1 MTVYHR
7 RSGPR
12 PLPPAG
18 TKFDMNCNPKML
30 GFIWAGSRKEEYIAA
45 HVAGNYTKAAQ
56 LVQEFKHL
64 ALGLLYFQQQ
74 DAAVSLAN
82 RTQAQ
87 RYGLCADEFIDNENF
102 PYVLLRVG
110 FKFVSMIL
118 IDRPRTRPT
127 VV

>member
-1 MTVYHR
+1 
-7 RSGPR
+7 
-12 PLPPAG
+12 
-18 TKFDMNCNPKML
+18 MNCNPKML

-56 LVQEFKHL
+56 LVQEFQHL

-110 FKFVSMIL
+110 FKFVSMFL